1 MPRRN
6 ESPLEFLLKLPW
18 WISAT
23 LGVLAFIGLHWGLPV
38 WAGDVSARQMIAK
51 GFAPLAPLPL
61 LFFGI
66 AAIGSYV
73 FGRKR
78 RRLVDQQ
85 TSLESLRQTS
95 WKDFEILVA
104 EAYRRQGYQVEY
116 SLGQGADGG
125 VDIVLRKADRT
136 SLVQCKQWKVYS
148 VGAPVIREMFGLMTA
163 ERADEAIIV
172 TSGKFT
178 RDAQTF
184 AAGKPIRLIDG
195 PQLLALVQ
203 SVQTHAATTA
213 TPSAEVGADTACP
226 RAANPWCSASR
237 NAAPTPATSS
247 GAAPPIPP
255 AKALANTSPKTHDR
269 YTVRLVFPAAWR
281 TLDKSTSGLHR
292 HTSICA

>member
-1 MPRRN
+1 MPRHR
-6 ESPLEFLLKLPW
+6 ESNLELLLKLPW
-18 WISAT
+18 WISAI
-23 LGVLAFIGLHWGLPV
+23 LGAVSFTALRWGLPV

-61 LFFGI
+61 LLFGI
-66 AAIGSYV
+66 IAIGSYI

-125 VDIVLRKADRT
+125 VDLVLKKADRT
-136 SLVQCKQWKVYS
+136 SLVQCKQWKVFS

-163 ERADEAIIV
+163 EHADEAIIV

-178 RDAQTF
+178 RDAQAF

-195 PQLLALVQ
+195 PQLLALIHSVQ
-203 SVQTHAATTA
+203 SNPAATATA
-213 TPSAEVGADTACP
+213 APSGAVGAGSACCPSCGQPMILRTSKRGANAGNQFWGCSTYPKCKGP
-226 RAANPWCSASR
+226 RN
-237 NAAPTPATSS
+237 
-247 GAAPPIPP
+247 
-255 AKALANTSPKTHDR
+255 L
-269 YTVRLVFPAAWR
+269 
-281 TLDKSTSGLHR
+281 
-292 HTSICA
+292 